1 MKIQTSSVVTLS
13 LLAGLVAA
21 TPTVLA
27 QAVVE
32 TKFPLPS
39 SLPAGT
45 KVKVGGSQSLEGLN
59 KGLQEGFKK
68 KFADSEVLPPVYT
81 STSKGLAALAKGE
94 TDIVGA
100 GRVLTAEEKAKGFAT
115 KSLGYEKIA
124 IIVSDKNTL
133 AKGNIGFDQFAKIF
147 KGEIQDWSKVGGS
160 KGAIKV
166 IDQTNESDTRQ
177 AFAKYTKVFSS
188 DLKTGNNVVKLTD
201 NSAKSVAEKLGTN
214 GIGYLPVSQ
223 LKGLSGVKV
232 LSLNT
237 VQPDDKRYA
246 FSQPMSYVYPKD
258 KLSEGAKALLGFVD
272 SPEGAAAI
280 AAVPGITPM
289 TGSGAPAPAASGA
302 PAVAGGE
309 NVTPASGAP
318 ANGNEPNAVAVDNK
332 GGGLPWWLWI
342 AIPAV
347 LGAGLWALLSGKKK
361 DTVPQEPRLLNPLY
375 SETEAKTT
383 GTTGFTTGTTG
394 FTTNRDGQDTGIPLS
409 GDLSLS
415 TNTVDKAGSA
425 ITGGASAAIGGA
437 GTAAKDQ
444 AGDLL
449 KGAALAGGAAIAG
462 GAALAGGL
470 GKGVADKSA
479 SLSGDLSGE
488 LPKIDL
494 GNPLEGLKKKAEDLT
509 PDLNLPDLKVG
520 NSLEGLK
527 DKAGDFGDSIGG
539 VIPDVGNPLAGLG
552 DKAGDLLKGG
562 AIAGGA
568 AVAGGAAMA
577 GGLFGN
583 KDGEQSAEV
592 KAKAD
597 DSSGFNLGDI
607 GQGIKDKAGDVLDGG
622 KNVGGAA
629 IAGGAALAGG
639 AVAAT
644 QSLWGSN
651 DDHSGEL
658 SLEDSSFETEISA
671 LNERKAGDVGA
682 LDVSTPDPFDDS
694 ILSEPSAFHPP
705 IDPDKSGGFNPFD
718 AVGELKDR
726 AVDAVQGIAGTG
738 TAAVVG
744 GAAAA
749 AGLAAGAGA
758 VAKSAITGGDK
769 TESRVDENGVLQEG
783 QITLVSPNP
792 AQAYV
797 HWDVPVKLKRQL
809 RQQGGRKLAVRMYD
823 VTDADISNH
832 LPSNFQEFEC
842 DELAWDLHLPVPR
855 ADRQYLVEIGY
866 VSEDNNW
873 LMLARSTPVMIRS
886 NG

>member
-21 TPTVLA
+21 TPKVLA
-27 QAVVE
+27 QAAVE
-32 TKFPLPS
+32 TKFPLPT

-59 KGLQEGFKK
+59 KGLQEAFKK
-68 KFADSEVLPPVYT
+68 KFGDSEVVPTYT
-81 STSKGLAALAKGE
+81 STDKGIAALEKGE
-94 TDIVGA
+94 ADIVGA
-100 GRVLTAEEKAKGFAT
+100 GRLLTATEQAKGLGV

-124 IIVSDKNTL
+124 IIVSDKNTF
-133 AKGNIGFDQFAKIF
+133 AKDNIGFDQFAKIYR
-147 KGEIQDWSKVGGS
+147 GEIQDWSKVGGT
-160 KGAIKV
+160 KGTIKV
-166 IDQTNESDTRQ
+166 IDQSNTSDTRQ
-177 AFAKYTKVFSS
+177 AFARYSVFKSGLNTS
-188 DLKTGNNVVKLTD
+188 KSAIKLTD

-223 LKGLSGVKV
+223 VKGLSGVKV
-232 LSLNT
+232 LSLNK
-237 VQPDDKRYA
+237 VQPDDARYA
-246 FSQPMSYVYPKD
+246 FSQPMSYVYSKD
-258 KLSEGAKALLGFVD
+258 KASEGAKALLGVVD

-280 AAVPGITPM
+280 AAVPGITPI
-289 TGSGAPAPAASGA
+289 TASGAIAPAA
-302 PAVAGGE
+302 AGG
-309 NVTPASGAP
+309 NSNASVKPEGTGTTITEGTAAGAT
-318 ANGNEPNAVAVDNK
+318 ATTGDK
-332 GGGLPWWLWI
+332 GGIPWWVWLG
-342 AIPAV
+342 IPLA
-347 LGAGLWALLSGKKK
+347 LGAGWWALAGGKKK
-361 DTVPQEPRLLNPLY
+361 ETAQSEPKRLNPLY
-375 SETEAKTT
+375 SENDVKPT

-409 GDLSLS
+409 GDLSLP
-415 TNTVDKAGSA
+415 TNAVDKAGSA
-425 ITGGASAAIGGA
+425 IGGAA
-437 GTAAKDQ
+437 TAAKDQ

-470 GKGVADKSA
+470 GKGVVDKSA

-509 PDLNLPDLKVG
+509 PDLDLG
-520 NSLEGLK
+520 NPIEGLK
-527 DKAGDFGDSIGG
+527 DKAGDLGNSIEG
-539 VIPDVGNPLAGLG
+539 IMPDVGNPISGLG
-552 DKAGDLLKGG
+552 DKAGDLLKG
-562 AIAGGA
+562 A
-568 AVAGGAAMA
+568 AVAGGAAVVGGAALA

-583 KDGEQSAEV
+583 KEAE
-592 KAKAD
+592 KSDELKAD
-597 DSSGFNLGDI
+597 DSSGFSFGDI
-607 GQGIKDKAGDVLDGG
+607 GQGIQDKVGDVVEGG
-622 KNVGGAA
+622 QDLGGAT

-639 AVAAT
+639 AAAAAT
-644 QSLWGSN
+644 QGAQSLWGSN

-671 LNERKAGDVGA
+671 LSNKSGDLGPLDLPSADLKA
-682 LDVSTPDPFDDS
+682 TPDPFDDS
-694 ILSEPSAFHPP
+694 ILSEPSAVSAPEM
-705 IDPDKSGGFNPFD
+705 SGGFNPFD
-718 AVGELKDR
+718 SIGELKDR
-726 AVDAVQGIAGTG
+726 AVDSVQGLASTG
-738 TAAVVG
+738 GSAVLG

-749 AGLAAGAGA
+749 AGLAVGAGA
-758 VAKSAITGGDK
+758 AAKSFVTGENR
-769 TESRVDENGVLQEG
+769 TETTPEETGVLQQEG

-823 VTDADISNH
+823 VTDVDVSNH

-855 ADRQYLVEIGY
+855 ADRKYLVEIGY

-873 LMLARSTPVMIRS
+873 LMLARSTPVMIHS
-886 NG
+886 NS

>member
-21 TPTVLA
+21 TPIVLA

-81 STSKGLAALAKGE
+81 STSKGLTALAKGE

-100 GRVLTAEEKAKGFAT
+100 GRVLTADERAKGFAS

-124 IIVSDKNTL
+124 IIVSDKNTF

-166 IDQTNESDTRQ
+166 IDQTGDSDTRQ
-177 AFAKYTKVFSS
+177 AFARYTKVFSG
-188 DLKTGNNVVKLTD
+188 DLKTGNNVIKLTD

-258 KLSEGAKALLGFVD
+258 KLTEGAKALLGFVD

-289 TGSGAPAPAASGA
+289 TGAGAAAPAASAAPGA
-302 PAVAGGE
+302 AGGE
-309 NVTPASGAP
+309 TANPAPAGTEGNAVSGAT
-318 ANGNEPNAVAVDNK
+318 AGDK

-347 LGAGLWALLSGKKK
+347 LGAGLWALLGGKKK
-361 DTVPQEPRLLNPLY
+361 DTAPQEPRLLNPLY
-375 SETEAKTT
+375 SENEAKTT
-383 GTTGFTTGTTG
+383 GTTGFATGTTG

-415 TNTVDKAGSA
+415 TNAVDKAGSA
-425 ITGGASAAIGGA
+425 IGGAT
-437 GTAAKDQ
+437 TAAKDQ

-462 GAALAGGL
+462 GAALVGGL
-470 GKGVADKSA
+470 GKGVADKS
-479 SLSGDLSGE
+479 SNLSGDLSGE

-509 PDLNLPDLKVG
+509 PDLNLG
-520 NSLEGLK
+520 NPLEGLK
-527 DKAGDFGDSIGG
+527 DKAGDLGDSIGG
-539 VIPDVGNPLAGLG
+539 IIPDVGNPLSGLG

-577 GGLFGN
+577 SGLFGN
-583 KDGEQSAEV
+583 KDGEKSGEI

-671 LNERKAGDVGA
+671 LNEKKTGDLGA
-682 LDVSTPDPFDDS
+682 LDLPTPDPFDDS

-726 AVDAVQGIAGTG
+726 AVDAVQGVAGAG
-738 TAAVVG
+738 AAAVVG

-758 VAKSAITGGDK
+758 AAKSAITGDK
-769 TESRVDENGVLQEG
+769 TESRTDETGILQEG

-823 VTDADISNH
+823 VTDTDISNH